1 MSDHSIVIDL
11 QLPGSPRFE
20 CNAPDGAPCKAQW
33 ECECETIWGYR
44 VVGGSPVH
52 DTTMEGADGLG
63 NAIHVGRFD
72 NTRCNLTEWHDN
84 QDEAV
89 EGTVRVDV
97 KPVNEIDYVTFTAT
111 SARIEKDS

>member
-1 MSDHSIVIDL
+1 MSEHSIIIDM
-11 QLPGSPRFE
+11 QAPTFSRFE
-20 CNAPDGAPCKAQW
+20 CYAPDGSPCYAKW

-52 DTTMEGADGLG
+52 DTTMEGAEGLG
-63 NAIHVGRFD
+63 NAIHVGYFD
-72 NTRCNLTEWHDN
+72 NTQCNFTEWHGN

-97 KPVNEIDYVTFTAT
+97 EPVNEVDYVTFTAT
-111 SARIEKDS
+111 AARIEVAA

>member
-11 QLPGSPRFE
+11 QRPGFPRFD
-20 CNAPDGAPCKAQW
+20 CNAPAGSPCHAKW

-44 VVGGSPVH
+44 RIRGNPAH
-52 DTTMEGADGLG
+52 DTTMEGPEELG
-63 NAIHVGRFD
+63 NEVHVGHYD
-72 NTRCNLTEWHDN
+72 NTHCNLTEWHDN

-111 SARIEKDS
+111 AARVEAQA